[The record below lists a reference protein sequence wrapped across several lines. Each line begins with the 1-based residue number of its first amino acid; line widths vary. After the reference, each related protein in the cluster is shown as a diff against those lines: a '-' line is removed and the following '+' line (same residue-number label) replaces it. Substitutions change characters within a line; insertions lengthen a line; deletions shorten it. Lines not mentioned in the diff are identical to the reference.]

1 MHPKIKPFVLIV
13 LDGWGER
20 SDREYNGIFEA
31 STPVM
36 DRLYAEYPHATLD
49 ASEESVGL
57 PIGQMGNSEIGHMT
71 IGSGRV
77 IDTDLV
83 RISKAIKNGEFSN
96 NPEFGAL
103 FNHVKKND
111 STLHAI
117 GLLSPGGVHSHNEHL
132 YAFLKAAKAADISR
146 VAIHA
151 ITDGR
156 DTAPQSAAEYL
167 KELEAVM
174 AESGIGFVATC
185 SGRFYAMDR
194 DKNWDR
200 LKRAEDAMFR
210 CEGNVCVKEK
220 PSEAVARLHKQ
231 GVVDEHLEP
240 LVFLDDNGRGCPISE
255 NDGVFIFNYRADR
268 SRMIAKR
275 LSDEAKTKNLMLVT
289 MTEYDKTIDCR
300 VAFAPNAIETTLA
313 AEISKLGLTQAHIA
327 ETEKYAHATYF
338 LNGGVEEPHAGEE
351 FVLVESRKDVPTHD
365 LAPEMKAKEIADKA
379 IEKINAGTDF
389 IFINFAN
396 ADMVGHTGHPEA
408 IHIAVETVDR
418 ELGRVVEAAS
428 ERGGAVFI
436 TADHGNAEHYFD
448 PSKNEKITSH
458 TMNRVPAI
466 LTIRGVKL
474 ANGSLADIAP
484 TCMAVMG
491 LPVPPSMTGRDLTSS
506 SFPRRRESNLAW
518 SDGRPI

>member
-1 MHPKIKPFVLIV
+1 MKPKIKPFVLVV

-20 SDREYNGIFEA
+20 ADRDYNGIFEA

-36 DRLYAEYPHATLD
+36 DRLLAEYPHATLD

-57 PIGQMGNSEIGHMT
+57 PTGQMGNSEIGHMT

-83 RISKAIKNGEFSN
+83 KIAKAIKNGEFSN

-103 FNHVKKND
+103 FEHVKKNNG
-111 STLHAI
+111 TLHTI

-156 DTAPQSAAEYL
+156 DVAPQSAAEYL

-174 AESGIGFVATC
+174 EEAGIGFIATC

-200 LKRAEDAMFR
+200 LKRAEDAMFK

-220 PSEAVARLHKQ
+220 PSAAVARLHKQ
-231 GVVDEHLEP
+231 GFVDEHLEP
-240 LVFLDDNGRGCPISE
+240 LVFLDADGKGCPISE

-268 SRMIAKR
+268 ARMIA
-275 LSDEAKTKNLMLVT
+275 SSIAAMAKVKNLCLVT
-289 MTEYDKTIDCR
+289 MTEYDKAIDCR

-313 AEISKLGLTQAHIA
+313 AEVSKHGLTQAHIA

-338 LNGGVEEPHAGEE
+338 LNGGVEVPHAGEE
-351 FVLVESRKDVPTHD
+351 FVLIESRKDVPTHD
-365 LAPEMKAKEIADKA
+365 LAPEMKAREIADQA
-379 IEKINAGTDF
+379 IERIEAGADF

-396 ADMVGHTGHPEA
+396 ADMVGHTGVKEA
-408 IHIAVETVDR
+408 IHLAVQTVDR
-418 ELGRVVEAAS
+418 ELGRVVDAVRA
-428 ERGGAVFI
+428 RHGAVFI

-448 PSKNEKITSH
+448 PAKNEKITSH
-458 TMNRVPAI
+458 TMNLVPAI
-466 LTIRGVKL
+466 LTLPGVAL
-474 ANGSLADIAP
+474 ANGTLADVAP
-484 TCMAVMG
+484 TCLSVMG
-491 LPVPPSMTGRDLTSS
+491 LPIPPSMTGRDLTK
-506 SFPRRRESNLAW
+506 
-518 SDGRPI
+518 RP

>member
-1 MHPKIKPFVLIV
+1 MHLKVKPLVLIV

-20 SDREYNGIFEA
+20 AEKEFNGIFEA
-31 STPVM
+31 PTPVM
-36 DRLYAEYPHATLD
+36 DRLVASFPHATLD

-57 PIGQMGNSEIGHMT
+57 PTGQMGNSEIGHMT

-83 RISKAIKNGEFSN
+83 KISKAIKNGEFSN

-103 FNHVKKND
+103 FNHVKNNNG
-111 STLHAI
+111 TLHAV

-156 DTAPQSAAEYL
+156 DVAPQSAADYL

-174 AESGIGFVATC
+174 TEAGIGFVATC

-210 CEGNVCVKEK
+210 CEGNTCTKEK
-220 PSEAVARLHKQ
+220 PSEAVARLHKE
-231 GVVDEHLEP
+231 GIVDEHLEP
-240 LVFLDDNGRGCPISE
+240 LVFLDDNGKGCPIAE
-255 NDGVFIFNYRADR
+255 NDGVFVFNYRADR
-268 SRMIAKR
+268 SRMIASR
-275 LSDEAKTKNLMLVT
+275 LAEMSKAKNLCVVT

-313 AEISKLGLTQAHIA
+313 AEISKHGLTQAHIA

-379 IEKINAGTDF
+379 IEKIEGGTDF
-389 IFINFAN
+389 LFINFAN
-396 ADMVGHTGHPEA
+396 ADMVGHTGVKEA
-408 IHIAVETVDR
+408 IHVAVETVDR
-418 ELGRVVEAAS
+418 ELGRVVEAAVQK
-428 ERGGAVFI
+428 GGAVFI

-448 PSKNEKITSH
+448 PVKNEKITSH
-458 TMNRVPAI
+458 TMNLVPAI
-466 LTIRGVKL
+466 LTMNGVALK
-474 ANGSLADIAP
+474 NGTLADVAP
-484 TCMAVMG
+484 TCLGVMG
-491 LPVPPSMTGRDLTSS
+491 LPIPPSMTGRDLTK
-506 SFPRRRESNLAW
+506 
-518 SDGRPI
+518 

>member
-1 MHPKIKPFVLIV
+1 MKPKVKPFVLIV

-20 SDREYNGIFEA
+20 SEKEFNGIFEA

-36 DRLYAEYPHATLD
+36 DRLLVEYPHAVLD

-57 PIGQMGNSEIGHMT
+57 PTGQMGNSEIGHMT
-71 IGSGRV
+71 IGAGRV

-83 RISKAIKNGEFSN
+83 RISKAVKNGEFSN

-103 FNHVKKND
+103 FEHIKKNN

-151 ITDGR
+151 ITVGR
-156 DTAPQSAAEYL
+156 DTAPQSAVEYL
-167 KELEAVM
+167 RELEAVM
-174 AESGIGFVATC
+174 AETGIGFVATC

-210 CEGNVCVKEK
+210 CEGNVCIKEK

-231 GVVDEHLEP
+231 GIVDEHLEP
-240 LVFLDDNGRGCPISE
+240 LVFLDDNGKGCPVSE

-268 SRMIAKR
+268 SRMIASR
-275 LSDEAKTKNLMLVT
+275 LAGADKIKNLFLVT
-289 MTEYDKTIDCR
+289 MTDYDKTIDCR
-300 VAFAPNAIETTLA
+300 VAFGPNAVETTLA
-313 AEISKLGLTQAHIA
+313 AEISRHGLTQAHIA

-338 LNGGVEEPHAGEE
+338 LNGGVEAPHAGEE

-365 LAPEMKAKEIADKA
+365 LAPEMKAREIADKA
-379 IEKINAGTDF
+379 IEKIEGGTDF

-396 ADMVGHTGHPEA
+396 ADMVGHTGIPEA
-408 IHIAVETVDR
+408 IHVAVETVDR
-418 ELGRVVEAAS
+418 ELGRVVEAAT
-428 ERGGAVFI
+428 ECGGAVFI

-448 PSKNEKITSH
+448 AAKNEKITSH
-458 TMNRVPAI
+458 TMNLVPAI
-466 LTIRGVKL
+466 LTVPGGRLK
-474 ANGSLADIAP
+474 NGTLADVAP
-484 TCMAVMG
+484 TCLSVMG
-491 LPVPPSMTGRDLTSS
+491 LPIPPSMTGHDLTK
-506 SFPRRRESNLAW
+506 RA
-518 SDGRPI
+518 